1 MKNSLFIF
9 FFFTLNLMAQNATKL
24 DFNKPYNDQIISKA
38 KEGKYP
44 VNLEKGNL
52 YDVAVFQ
59 NGIDVLVEILDK
71 DNKKLAEKDS
81 PIGSWGF
88 EKFEFTPTQT
98 ALYFIN
104 IKRLDE
110 KGNPDSGMVNI
121 KVKQLTKADLVVREK
136 IKKELEPENKKT
148 VQTADIDHFWAA
160 WDNLKAC
167 KTYDDSIQSFEK
179 LYIDKATDGFLDFI
193 KVRQWNAEEYV
204 NMARK
209 HPKFYNSVRKN
220 TFEVKKAEPLIE
232 EVFQKFKAIYPNF
245 KPFKVCFAIGA
256 VRTGGTVSENFVLIG
271 TEITTS
277 TNKVDLSEIKNEA
290 FRKILEGE
298 EDIVQKIKNMIAHE
312 CVHTQQVAA
321 IDTNAVTCHLLYRCM
336 QEGFCDFIGEL
347 VTGSQINKVN
357 QDYGNAH
364 EKELWYAF
372 KEELCGNKTGGWLY
386 NFSSVKDKPA
396 DLGYYMGYK
405 IAQSYYAK
413 AVDKKQAII
422 DIIEMKNPLQF
433 LEKSGYDKKF

>member
-1 MKNSLFIF
+1 MKNYLLIF
-9 FFFTLNLMAQNATKL
+9 CCFSANLMAQNAPKL
-24 DFNKPYNDQIISKA
+24 SFNKTYKDQKLSK
-38 KEGKYP
+38 GKDLVFP
-44 VNLEKGNL
+44 INMDKDNL
-52 YDVAVFQ
+52 YDISVFQ
-59 NGIDVLVEILDK
+59 DGIDVLVEVSDK
-71 DNKKLAEKDS
+71 DNKKLAKKDS
-81 PIGSWGF
+81 PNGSWGF
-88 EKFEFTPTQT
+88 ERFEFKPTQT
-98 ALYFIN
+98 ASYFIT
-104 IKRLDE
+104 IKRLE
-110 KGNPDSGMVNI
+110 QKGNPDSGQVNI
-121 KVKQLTKADLVVREK
+121 KIKQFNKADLAVREK
-136 IKKELEPENKKT
+136 TKKELEPENKKT

-167 KTYDDSIQSFEK
+167 KTYEDSVQSFEK
-179 LYIDKATDGFLDFI
+179 LYIERATDGFLDFI
-193 KVRQWNAEEYV
+193 NVRQWSAEEYV
-204 NMARK
+204 EMARNS
-209 HPKFYNSVRKN
+209 PKFYNSVRKN

-256 VRTGGTVSENFVLIG
+256 LRTGGTVSENFVLIG

-277 TNKVDLSEIKNEA
+277 TKAVDLSEIKNEA
-290 FRKILEGE
+290 FRTILEGE

-312 CVHTQQVAA
+312 CVHTQQKSEL
-321 IDTNAVTCHLLYRCM
+321 DSNAVRCNLLYQCM
-336 QEGFCDFIGEL
+336 HEGFCDFIGEL

-386 NFSSVKDKPA
+386 NFSEVKDKPA
-396 DLGYYMGYK
+396 DLGYYMGYR
-405 IAQSYYAK
+405 IAKSYYDAAK
-413 AVDKKQAII
+413 DKKQAVV